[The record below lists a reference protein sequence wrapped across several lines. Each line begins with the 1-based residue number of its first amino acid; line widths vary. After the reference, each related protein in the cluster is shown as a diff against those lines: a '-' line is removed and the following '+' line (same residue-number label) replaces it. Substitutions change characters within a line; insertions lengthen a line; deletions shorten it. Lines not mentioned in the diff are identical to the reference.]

1 MFDVTSDILEPE
13 RITRY
18 RVSHEGDPLTYAD
31 VIDRWQKDAVFQDY
45 FTSLLVES
53 PYAGFRWETPSLT
66 TETAHRTF
74 EFVLV
79 NAAGFARR
87 TTDRNTYARYFKD
100 TDEDHGVVSFENLRG
115 DAMLVVPSPR
125 TDQDVYGHLAA
136 FVRGA
141 PRDQVRS
148 LWRVLGRNVA
158 ARLSRRPLW
167 VSTAGGGVA
176 WLHVRIDSRPKYYSY
191 RDYAAV

>member
-1 MFDVTSDILEPE
+1 MFNVISDILQPE

-18 RVSHEGDPLTYAD
+18 RISRQGSELTYAD
-31 VIDRWQKDAVFQDY
+31 VIDLWQTDALFQDA
-45 FTSLLVES
+45 FSAALAES
-53 PYAGFRWETPSLT
+53 SFDGFRWETPSLT
-66 TETAHRTF
+66 TENADRPF

-79 NAAGFARR
+79 NAVGFASR
-87 TTDRNTYARYFKD
+87 TTDRNTYARYFND
-100 TDEDHGVVSFENLRG
+100 ADEDHGVVSFENLRG

-125 TDQDVYGHLAA
+125 TDRDVYGHLAA

-141 PRDQVRS
+141 PREQVRS
-148 LWRVLGRNVA
+148 LWSVLGRNVA
-158 ARLSRRPLW
+158 ARLSRTPLW

-191 RDYAAV
+191 REYTTV